1 MGDLMLWTIRQIQI
15 SLAFQLKLPTTKQNP
30 KKSTTLV
37 LTKVSVSFQWPL
49 LGKSV
54 GGESTIIKSGED
66 VIVVDE

>member
-15 SLAFQLKLPTTKQNP
+15 SLAFQLKLPPTKQNP

-37 LTKVSVSFQWPL
+37 YTKVSVSVATSWKNL
-49 LGKSV
+49 SV
-54 GGESTIIKSGED
+54 VSQLIKSGED